1 MHQKIAREMNLSETA
16 FIRKLQ
22 PTDNFTQSKYA
33 FFFFF
38 FLSHSCMVP
47 EAAFPVGEW
56 YCREMPINYLHADR
70 KEGGEILIWFSAHP
84 GE

>member
-38 FLSHSCMVP
+38 FKPFLHGTRSCFSSGGMVLQ
-47 EAAFPVGEW
+47 
-56 YCREMPINYLHADR
+56 RD
-70 KEGGEILIWFSAHP
+70 AH
-84 GE
+84 